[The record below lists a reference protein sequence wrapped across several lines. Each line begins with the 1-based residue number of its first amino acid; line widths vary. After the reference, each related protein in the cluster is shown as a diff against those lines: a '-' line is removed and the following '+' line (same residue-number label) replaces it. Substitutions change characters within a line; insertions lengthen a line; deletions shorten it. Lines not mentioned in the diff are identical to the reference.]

1 MTFLKVF
8 KWYFGQYRQ
17 ATAEEVFKN
26 MVLLLNQWSI
36 KEGEFYWPFWPSA
49 NKHIICQARNNQ
61 WRAVHLFFN
70 GNQENRKVCKSIQ
83 KLVCMTGEM
92 KKTWTHLKH
101 FWRIEHLKMHR
112 SNPMTTHYK
121 YKQNSDKNKG
131 KNDNVTTI
139 FKIAQTKI
147 RIDGKMHR
155 TVRNSSSKLWP
166 RRWQP
171 HNNRW

>member
-1 MTFLKVF
+1 
-8 KWYFGQYRQ
+8 
-17 ATAEEVFKN
+17 
-26 MVLLLNQWSI
+26 
-36 KEGEFYWPFWPSA
+36 
-49 NKHIICQARNNQ
+49 
-61 WRAVHLFFN
+61 
-70 GNQENRKVCKSIQ
+70 
-83 KLVCMTGEM
+83 MTGEM

-155 TVRNSSSKLWP
+155 TVRNSSSKL
-166 RRWQP
+166 
-171 HNNRW
+171 